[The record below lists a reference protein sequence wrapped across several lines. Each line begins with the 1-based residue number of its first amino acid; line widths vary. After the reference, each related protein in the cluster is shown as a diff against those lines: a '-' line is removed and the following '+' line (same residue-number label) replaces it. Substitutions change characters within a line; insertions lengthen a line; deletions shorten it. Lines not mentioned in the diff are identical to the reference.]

1 MSEKDK
7 KTAMVVAT
15 VSVYLGVLFC
25 FVAAWC
31 GFTAFGSGFL
41 TGEMGVAMGVSYFL
55 PSLAGGLLLIVAGV
69 ILRAV
74 TDDSSAGE

>member
-7 KTAMVVAT
+7 KIAMVVAT
-15 VSVYLGVLFC
+15 ASVYLGVLFC

-31 GFTAFGSGFL
+31 GFTAFSSGFL
-41 TGEMGVAMGVSYFL
+41 TGELGVPIGVSYFL
-55 PSLAGGLLLIVAGV
+55 PSLAGGFLMIVAGV

-74 TDDSSAGE
+74 SDDRAA